1 MELFRD
7 IDQVQGLEEPVLV
20 AIGNFDGVHC
30 GHRRVLGAL
39 IERAR
44 ERGGTALAMTFY
56 PHPMHVLALDRL
68 QKMVNT
74 LEQKLELLEAQGLD
88 AVVLIP
94 FTKEFSKKSPLE
106 FIDGVLGAMPVGE
119 IHVGEDFR
127 FGHRAGGD
135 VALLR
140 KEGKKRGF
148 EVVCVSDLQHEGGKL
163 GSSAIRRLLGK
174 GRVEEAARLLGRNY
188 FIDGRIIEGDKRG
201 MRIGVPTANLRSY
214 NEIIPSAGVY
224 ASRIR
229 VDDVYHPGVTNVGF
243 RPTFHLHGGLSIET
257 HILPRAPHT
266 PFQRNIVGERVRIEF
281 VKMLREEEKFSS
293 ADELR
298 AQIVERDIPK
308 AMEALKELKEISKN
322 KPKS

>member
-1 MELFRD
+1 MEIFRD
-7 IDQVQGLEEPVLV
+7 IDQVQGLKEPVLV

-30 GHRRVLGAL
+30 GHQRVLGAL
-39 IERAR
+39 VERAR
-44 ERGGTALAMTFY
+44 ERGGTSLALTFY

-68 QKMVNT
+68 QKMINT
-74 LEQKLELLEAQGLD
+74 PEQRLELLEAQGLD
-88 AVVLIP
+88 AVVLVP

-119 IHVGEDFR
+119 VHVGGDFR
-127 FGHRAGGD
+127 FGRRTEGD

-148 EVVCVSDLQHEGGKL
+148 EVVCAPDLQHEGGKL

-174 GRVEEAARLLGRNY
+174 GSVEEAARLLGRNY

-214 NEIIPSAGVY
+214 NEIIPSPGVY
-224 ASRIR
+224 ATRIR
-229 VDDVYHPGVTNVGF
+229 VGGVQHPGVTNVGF
-243 RPTFHLHGGLSIET
+243 RPTFHLHGGLTIET
-257 HILPRAPHT
+257 HILPREPHA

-281 VKMLREEEKFSS
+281 VAMLREERKFSS
-293 ADELR
+293 TEELR
-298 AQIVERDIPK
+298 REILERDIPQ
-308 AMEALKELKEISKN
+308 AMEALKGLEKSLKE
-322 KPKS
+322 